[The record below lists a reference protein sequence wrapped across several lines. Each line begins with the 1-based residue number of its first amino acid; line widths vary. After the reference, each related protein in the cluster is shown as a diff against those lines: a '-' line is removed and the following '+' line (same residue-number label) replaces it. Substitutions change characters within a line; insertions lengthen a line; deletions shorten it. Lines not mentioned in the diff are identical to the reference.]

1 LKRNASEAVT
11 PEPEVVEKIVE
22 VPAPKP
28 PQEEVETQTDIA
40 MEYFD
45 REIQQAEKQTER
57 SLPK

>member
-1 LKRNASEAVT
+1 MKRDASEFAP

-45 REIQQAEKQTER
+45 RER
-57 SLPK
+57 